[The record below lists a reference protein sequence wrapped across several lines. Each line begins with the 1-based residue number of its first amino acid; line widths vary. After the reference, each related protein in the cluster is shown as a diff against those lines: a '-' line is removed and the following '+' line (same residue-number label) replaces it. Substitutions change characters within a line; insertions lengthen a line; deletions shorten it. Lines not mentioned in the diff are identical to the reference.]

1 MKKSTIIILVVLA
14 LLVIWG
20 VTGYNGLVT
29 MDENVSGQWSNVET
43 QYQRRADLI
52 PNLVSTVKDTL
63 LMKRNSGRCGRGSQP
78 GYSN

>member
-29 MDENVSGQWSNVET
+29 MDEKRKRT
-43 QYQRRADLI
+43 M
-52 PNLVSTVKDTL
+52 VK
-63 LMKRNSGRCGRGSQP
+63 R
-78 GYSN
+78 